1 MSETTLFRF
10 AKRDDVAGFER
21 DRASRGEIRRASAG
35 RAPDSGGV
43 MSETTLFRFAK
54 RDDVAG
60 FERDRASRERFGERR
75 QVARRTAEE

>member
-1 MSETTLFRF
+1 
-10 AKRDDVAGFER
+10 
-21 DRASRGEIRRASAG
+21 
-35 RAPDSGGV
+35 